1 MALNRLGKLR
11 ILVVALLGFAII
23 NIIIRLHNNTEVHEA
38 VKKHWNRMSLSH
50 LIPAHPDERQPDVK
64 ITESMIDWEDHD
76 FVHYELTRIGFGEQ
90 GQAVTLT
97 DPDEIKLNEDWLKK
111 EGFYVNVSNKISL
124 TRSLGDLR
132 PEV

>member
-1 MALNRLGKLR
+1 MALNRITKLR
-11 ILVVALLGFAII
+11 ILVIALLCFAII
-23 NIIIRLHNNTEVHEA
+23 NIVIRLHNNTEVHEA

-50 LIPAHPDERQPDVK
+50 LIPAHPDERQPDGK
-64 ITESMIDWEDHD
+64 IDWEDHD
-76 FVHYELTRIGFGEQ
+76 FVHYELTRIGLGEQ
-90 GQAVTLT
+90 GQAVTIT

-111 EGFYVNVSNKISL
+111 EGFYVNVSNKISV